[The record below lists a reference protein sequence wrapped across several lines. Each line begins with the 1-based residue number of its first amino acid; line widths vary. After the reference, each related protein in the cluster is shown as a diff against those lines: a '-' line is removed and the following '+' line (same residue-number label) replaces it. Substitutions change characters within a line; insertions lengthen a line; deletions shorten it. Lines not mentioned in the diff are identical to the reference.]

1 MGEETQVSAV
11 AAGADVVAVTA
22 MRRAIAL
29 AELGLG
35 STSPNPIVGCVIV
48 GPDGSVVGEGY
59 HARAGE
65 AHAEVIALR
74 DAGGRAF
81 GATAFVTL
89 EPCRHTGRT
98 PPCTRALIDAGV
110 SRVVFAVAD
119 PDSVAGHGADDLRAA
134 GVLVEEGLLGDEAAR
149 SNAAWLHHARTGR
162 PFVTWKY
169 AATLDGRVAA
179 ADGTSRWITGEAARH
194 DVHRLRAGSDAIVVG
209 TGTVLADDPRLDV
222 RLPDAANPNRPL
234 RVVVGRREVPSVSK
248 VLDDAA
254 PTVLL
259 TEHDPK
265 LVLAN
270 LSDRGVVSVLL
281 EGGPT
286 LAGAFV
292 AAGMV
297 DRVVAYLAP
306 ALLGAGPAALGD
318 AGIETLRSALR
329 LHVDAVDLIGDD
341 IRIIATPRP
350 TPTHG
355 E

>member
-1 MGEETQVSAV
+1 VGAT
-11 AAGADVVAVTA
+11 ADVVAVTA
-22 MRRAIAL
+22 MRRAIQL

-48 GPDGSVVGEGY
+48 GPDGAVVGEGY
-59 HARAGE
+59 HARAGGP
-65 AHAEVIALR
+65 HAEVIALR
-74 DAGGRAF
+74 DAGGRAL

-98 PPCTRALIDAGV
+98 PPCTQALIEAGV

-119 PDSVAGHGADDLRAA
+119 PDPVAGHGAEDLRAA
-134 GVLVEEGLLGDEAAR
+134 GVVVEEGLLGDEAAG

-179 ADGTSRWITGEAARH
+179 ADGSSRWITGEAARH
-194 DVHRLRAGSDAIVVG
+194 DVHLLRARSDAIVVG

-222 RLPDAANPNRPL
+222 RLPDASNANRPL
-234 RVVVGRREVPSVSK
+234 RVVVGRREIPATSR

-259 TEHDPK
+259 TDHDPK
-265 LVLAN
+265 SVLAF
-270 LSDRGVVSVLL
+270 LSERGVVSVLL

-306 ALLGAGPAALGD
+306 ALLGAGATALGD
-318 AGIETLRSALR
+318 AGIETLSSALR

-350 TPTHG
+350 TPTTG

>member
-1 MGEETQVSAV
+1 VSAV
-11 AAGADVVAVTA
+11 DDGAAATA

-48 GPDGSVVGEGY
+48 GSDGAVVGEGY

-65 AHAEVIALR
+65 PHAEVIALR
-74 DAGGRAF
+74 DAGGRAS

-98 PPCTRALIDAGV
+98 PPCTQALIDAGV
-110 SRVVFAVAD
+110 ARVVFAVAD
-119 PDSVAGHGADDLRAA
+119 PDPVAGHGGEELRAA
-134 GVLVEEGLLGDEAAR
+134 GVAVEEGLLGDEAAR

-194 DVHRLRAGSDAIVVG
+194 DVHLLRSRSDAIVVG

-222 RLPDAANPNRPL
+222 RLPGIANPNRPL
-234 RVVVGRREVPSVSK
+234 RVVVGRRPVPPTAK
-248 VLDDAA
+248 VLDGAA
-254 PTVLL
+254 PTVVLA
-259 TEHDPK
+259 EHDPK
-265 LVLAN
+265 SVLAD

-286 LAGAFV
+286 LAAAFV
-292 AAGMV
+292 AAGLV

-306 ALLGAGPAALGD
+306 ALLGSGPAALGD
-318 AGIETLRSALR
+318 AGIETLQSALR
-329 LHVDAVDLIGDD
+329 LHVGAVDLIGDD

-350 TPTHG
+350 TPTKG